1 MSFRVN
7 RRKGQY
13 EKPDEIISENSE
25 EIISEKTE
33 EMPILSIQPDK
44 NLACDEIAKE
54 TTVSFTHDE
63 IEVTKKSL
71 DFFCEKSLD
80 EEFDTCLK
88 NGGLDFSVAQPNI
101 LSTEQYQELKTSF
114 LTIRKG
120 PKGSSGERGPEGP
133 KGPLGPRG
141 PKGDIGPIG
150 PQGERGP
157 IGETLLQKSVLFSCN
172 LPLEDEFCDILIF
185 PYNGVSNRL
194 RNIVIIAE
202 MNAACCFQL
211 FWHDTMIGECVF
223 PETGLTVFEWSS
235 FTTLPLNL
243 DFLTVRAKGKIVS
256 KPSKVLTMEINM

>member
-88 NGGLDFSVAQPNI
+88 
-101 LSTEQYQELKTSF
+101 
-114 LTIRKG
+114 
-120 PKGSSGERGPEGP
+120 KGSLGERGPEGP

-202 MNAACCFQL
+202 MNAACCFQI

-256 KPSKVLTMEINM
+256 KP